1 MPGEKLLTCNLCKD
15 EGKEFSVPADEF
27 GVVFM
32 RDHLKDKHGVRP
44 PNTIRREL

>member
-1 MPGEKLLTCNLCKD
+1 MADQKLYVCNLCKD
-15 EGKEFSVPADEF
+15 AGKDFSVPADEF

-32 RDHLKDKHGVRP
+32 RDHLKDEHGVRP